1 MFACGI
7 ECVFFSLFSIFIFN
21 VGSVVLLKASLAV
34 FSDRITFQKNYAY
47 RGAALMITDGS
58 KV

>member
-1 MFACGI
+1 MFT
-7 ECVFFSLFSIFIFN
+7 FN
-21 VGSVVLLKASLAV
+21 MGSVVLLKASLAV
-34 FSDRITFQKNYAY
+34 ISDRITFQKNYAY